1 MNGTAVVTIT
11 GSSGSGKTRFV
22 ELVLPELRDR
32 GLSVGTVKHA
42 SHGFTAD
49 REGSDSA
56 RHTAAGGE
64 PVLLVGPQ
72 GHVLFHLNSE
82 PDDPRP
88 GLAELVSR
96 YFADRDLVLVEGFTS
111 EGGPCVLI
119 SRKGVERKAPPPVE
133 RVLFA
138 VTDEPL
144 GYSVELSPDDIT
156 TAADML
162 AEHVRPDS
170 LGSSA
175 TVTGIS

>member
-1 MNGTAVVTIT
+1 MTIT